1 MVTGARPKVFCS
13 WGFPEAGLSILREH
27 ADVQVWDGPDGAPR
41 EVLLEALRSG
51 AAGVLALPPTDRL
64 NVEAM
69 DLAPNLK
76 VISGFGVGFD
86 YVDVAAIGRAHV

>member
-1 MVTGARPKVFCS
+1 MATGARPKVFCS

-86 YVDVAAIGRAHV
+86 YVDVEIGRAHV